1 MIKQT
6 KENLIDITLIIA
18 VVIVGVTAIICLT
31 VSYITVFNKKEPT
44 PLQQPTAQVSMNPYL
59 FETIESKIVRLAKE
73 SDVLPETA
81 LRIARCESNLDP
93 LAENDKSSASGIYQ
107 FLDGTFESYCEGDVY
122 NPEDN
127 IKCFLKY
134 YPEHSGWW
142 ICK

>member
-1 MIKQT
+1 MKTETNI
-6 KENLIDITLIIA
+6 ITIQ
-18 VVIVGVTAIICLT
+18 ICLAVIILCMVALNLNSIFRGKT
-31 VSYITVFNKKEPT
+31 VEPQLT
-44 PLQQPTAQVSMNPYL
+44 QPTAQVSMNPYL